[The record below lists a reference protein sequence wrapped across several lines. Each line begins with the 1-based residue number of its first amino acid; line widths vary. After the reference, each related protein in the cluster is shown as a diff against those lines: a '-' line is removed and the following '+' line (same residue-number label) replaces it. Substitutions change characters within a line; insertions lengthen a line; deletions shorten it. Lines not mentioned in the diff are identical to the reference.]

1 MGEKELYQNP
11 FRSRTGYFL
20 VVAVHLYW
28 GVIEWHVNEAC
39 VWGRLVLRGVSK
51 GTRDVAFASQS

>member
-1 MGEKELYQNP
+1 M
-11 FRSRTGYFL
+11 
-20 VVAVHLYW
+20 VAVHLYW
-28 GVIEWHVNEAC
+28 GVIEWHVNEVC